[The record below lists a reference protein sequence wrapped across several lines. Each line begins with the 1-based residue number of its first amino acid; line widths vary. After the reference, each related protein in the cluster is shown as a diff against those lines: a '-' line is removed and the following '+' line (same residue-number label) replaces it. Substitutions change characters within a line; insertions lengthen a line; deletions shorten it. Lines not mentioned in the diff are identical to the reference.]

1 MTLQTALSNVETVNN
16 DILLAFDDSRLTAND
31 KMFYAMFYKQCLNM
45 QTAFIGIDTNRDKF
59 ENINFDDLIESC
71 KNLSKYDYINF
82 SQVGFYLIIRYANLK
97 FESKYPDTDDDE
109 PNF

>member
-1 MTLQTALSNVETVNN
+1 MLVIHN
-16 DILLAFDDSRLTAND
+16 DIANHDIMLANNDSRLTEND
-31 KMFYAMFYKQCLNM
+31 KRFFELFYKQCILM

-97 FESKYPDTDDDE
+97 FESKYAGDDE
-109 PNF
+109 AQF